1 MAPNRGK
8 KIESLKM
15 YFEVILLFIFIE
27 KSLALEGIM
36 SEQDFDK
43 LRQNGKYIFI
53 YCLRMFL
60 LLET

>member
-8 KIESLKM
+8 KIEGLKM

-27 KSLALEGIM
+27 KRSALEGIM
-36 SEQDFDK
+36 SEKDFDK

-53 YCLRMFL
+53 CYLRML
-60 LLET
+60 LAL